1 MSQLTAPGAP
11 GLRLPYDDAASLHDM
26 FGDCVA
32 VGQQLA
38 ARPGPHPATARRRP
52 PAPAIAVPVETARM
66 AGALHL
72 HLD

>member
-1 MSQLTAPGAP
+1 MSQLTAPGAS
-11 GLRLPYDDAASLHDM
+11 GHRLPYDDAASPHDM
-26 FGDCVA
+26 FGDCV
-32 VGQQLA
+32 VVSHHLA
-38 ARPGPHPATARRRP
+38 ARPGPRPASARRRM